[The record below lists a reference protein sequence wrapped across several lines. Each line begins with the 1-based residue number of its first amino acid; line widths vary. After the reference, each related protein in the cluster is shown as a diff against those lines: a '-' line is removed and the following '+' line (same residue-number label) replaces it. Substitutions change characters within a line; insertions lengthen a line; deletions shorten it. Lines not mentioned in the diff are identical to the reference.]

1 MGAKHFS
8 FAFDGGR
15 TAPYHIIEKRGR
27 FVGSL
32 WLGFK
37 SLQWLITTWRSLRKI
52 EDLKGFFQ
60 FLRTEYTLELSC
72 LQNHYGRF
80 VEICEY
86 HGRAQRGGI
95 RIPEGFRVKNWDHFI
110 QELYS
115 FFPGKAAPVETHV
128 GKSRSVK
135 EISNLERRD
144 TCVAPV
150 PPISESSKGKNV
162 LESRDTYEFKK
173 ESVGFNLPRFKL
185 NPEAPRPTRQCDFK
199 WTPFNKTLRI
209 TMLAGGTR

>member
-86 HGRAQRGGI
+86 NGGAQR
-95 RIPEGFRVKNWDHFI
+95 F
-110 QELYS
+110 
-115 FFPGKAAPVETHV
+115 
-128 GKSRSVK
+128 
-135 EISNLERRD
+135 
-144 TCVAPV
+144 
-150 PPISESSKGKNV
+150 
-162 LESRDTYEFKK
+162 
-173 ESVGFNLPRFKL
+173 
-185 NPEAPRPTRQCDFK
+185 DF
-199 WTPFNKTLRI
+199 
-209 TMLAGGTR
+209 

>member
-1 MGAKHFS
+1 MRAKHFS

-37 SLQWLITTWRSLRKI
+37 SLQWLITTWRSLRKT
-52 EDLKGFFQ
+52 EDLKGFFR
-60 FLRTEYTLELSC
+60 FLRTKYSTLELSC

-86 HGRAQRGGI
+86 HSGAQRGGI
-95 RIPEGFRVKNWDHFI
+95 RIPEGFRGKNWDRFI

-128 GKSRSVK
+128 EKSRSVK

-144 TCVAPV
+144 TRAAPA

-162 LESRDTYEFKK
+162 LESRDTREVKK
-173 ESVGFNLPRFKL
+173 LGLFL
-185 NPEAPRPTRQCDFK
+185 N
-199 WTPFNKTLRI
+199 
-209 TMLAGGTR
+209 